1 MSRNLQILDSA
12 LGISCN
18 VKYEPLN
25 MSEKDKGKVIFKSQA
40 GKEVKLSTVGE
51 DRKPIPTFKA
61 YLDEDGKEYAK
72 ADLIAYDPDTNEVID
87 SYESTTVFNILKYEP
102 IEFYTDHYVVDKFYE
117 LSPSDDGKKKDI
129 DRKLANDINLTGM
142 KKLWDHLIENNL
154 VAKAEFI
161 PAAGYRPS
169 AGYIRAIKINGT
181 KWTMELGVFRQ
192 EKIFSHIQERNIKPV
207 EMVAKPTKRRAN
219 ALV

>member
-1 MSRNLQILDSA
+1 MSRNLQILDSG

-25 MSEKDKGKVIFKSQA
+25 MSDKEKPKVIFKSRE
-40 GKEVKLSTVGE
+40 GKEVKLITVGE
-51 DRKPIPTFKA
+51 NRAPVGTFKA
-61 YLDEDGKEYAK
+61 YLDADGKEYAK
-72 ADLIAYDPDTNEVID
+72 ADLITYDPDTNEVID

-102 IEFYTDHYVVDKFYE
+102 IGFYTDHYVVDKFYE

-142 KKLWDHLIENNL
+142 KKLWDHLIENNV
-154 VAKAEFI
+154 VAKAEFM
-161 PAAGYRPS
+161 ATAGYRPG

-207 EMVAKPTKRRAN
+207 EMIAKPTKRRVN